1 MPHSST
7 VSRAACVATYIAQ
20 IYRISFKIFYC
31 WEFLKWPKILLILN
45 KTSSHQRILSLS
57 RAQNLKQTLTINYSP
72 LAIRPFKDCQEFI
85 SLCTASAV
93 HFKVSPSCMHLTSPH
108 PILSMFATMAIMME
122 MFTTIDTK
130 TYSATVDEFPTAGSS
145 YTAVFPTLLCSYTAV
160 FLHHRVSFTAVFL
173 HRFVSYTVTCLA
185 IIRSA
190 TR

>member
-1 MPHSST
+1 MRICST
-7 VSRAACVATYIAQ
+7 YQRLAENTMKARDDTTMATIKEKTMDYNSLMISQSRRMDDA
-20 IYRISFKIFYC
+20 
-31 WEFLKWPKILLILN
+31 
-45 KTSSHQRILSLS
+45 
-57 RAQNLKQTLTINYSP
+57 TLTINYSA